1 MLTSLMSASSS
12 ALDHGPLADDAP
24 LLALRRVGGGVSH
37 RARWAEPLRAW
48 DAANANVILRLARR
62 RRGQLVHPLGVE
74 ALRLGVQAGV
84 HRRGPVRRLR
94 SARTASGAATRPPP
108 PRPWR
113 RSKGVRKKAKPAAT
127 PPTVWAQA
135 CLGWAH
141 RVAHV
146 DAERLFNLLASV
158 RPDTAY
164 TGPRSAGVSYRATS
178 RLVSTG
184 GHCTQTGH

>member
-1 MLTSLMSASSS
+1 MRRSWPCDAREAVSATERAGRSRCVRGRSERERDLTPCPPKTRPARSSS
-12 ALDHGPLADDAP
+12 
-24 LLALRRVGGGVSH
+24 
-37 RARWAEPLRAW
+37 
-48 DAANANVILRLARR
+48 R
-62 RRGQLVHPLGVE
+62 RRGAPPGS
-74 ALRLGVQAGV
+74 AG
-84 HRRGPVRRLR
+84 RSPSSGPVQRLR

-146 DAERLFNLLASV
+146 DAERLFKLLASV